1 MASYEHAK
9 RAGHSPKAVP
19 KERNDMGNLIIQSVT
34 ISIELADK
42 EYGNGIGRF
51 LNLKGSYQD
60 GVTLEGVGSVIED
73 SLDMF
78 LAAWKS
84 LLCSK
89 FAHGCMG
96 GKDLK
101 AKFEDAVAK
110 TEKVKSYLRR
120 VDGQQPG
127 A

>member
-1 MASYEHAK
+1 
-9 RAGHSPKAVP
+9 
-19 KERNDMGNLIIQSVT
+19 MGNLLIQSVT
-34 ISIELADK
+34 ISVELADK
-42 EYGNGIGRF
+42 EYGNGSGRF
-51 LNLKGSYQD
+51 LNLKGSYQE

-89 FAHGCMG
+89 YAQGCLDANG
-96 GKDLK
+96 LK
-101 AKFEDAVAK
+101 AKFEEAVVK
-110 TEKVKSYLRR
+110 TERAKKYLRR
-120 VDGQQPG
+120 TDGGPSEGTQQP